1 MSQTTIQLGNR
12 IRRLRQARDWS
23 QEQLAEYADLSLSY
37 IALLEKGRKSATV
50 DTSAKLAHAFGITLA
65 ELFTFSGV
73 PPQAD
78 PKDAQMM
85 DILHNNRT
93 AVGHR
98 ASKRRFSVCR
108 QPPAYS
114 AKRFFHW
121 PYWLFRP

>member
-65 ELFTFSGV
+65 ELFTFSSV
-73 PPQAD
+73 PPQTD
-78 PKDAQMM
+78 PKDTQMM
-85 DILHNNRT
+85 DILLE
-93 AVGHR
+93 A
-98 ASKRRFSVCR
+98 ARRL
-108 QPPAYS
+108 QELYDA
-114 AKRFFHW
+114 
-121 PYWLFRP
+121 

>member
-65 ELFTFSGV
+65 EMS
-73 PPQAD
+73 
-78 PKDAQMM
+78 
-85 DILHNNRT
+85 
-93 AVGHR
+93 
-98 ASKRRFSVCR
+98 S
-108 QPPAYS
+108 
-114 AKRFFHW
+114 
-121 PYWLFRP
+121 